1 MKTYFFIYA
10 DEQGNEL
17 WMNAYECENDQQASE
32 LSKDLYMNTMSGDCD
47 RVYFVQA

>member
-17 WMNAYECENDQQASE
+17 WINAYECENDEQASQ
-32 LSKDLYMNTMSGDCD
+32 LSNKLYMNTMLGDCD
-47 RVYFVQA
+47 RVYFVQG